1 MPRPPRS
8 SARIQGLSGSPGPLF
23 ADTKDKA
30 GLRQETGALECQRS
44 EHFGAEQAQ
53 RDRAKSEQT
62 QGDAL
67 YWSIFNLDRKNS
79 HAKDDFEHLPPE
91 QLADDILRKE
101 LRIAELMREIK
112 GLLAKTP

>member
-1 MPRPPRS
+1 Y
-8 SARIQGLSGSPGPLF
+8 PGPLGVSRPLF
-23 ADTKDKA
+23 AERKDKA
-30 GLRQETGALECQRS
+30 GLRQESEALERQRS
-44 EHFGAEQAQ
+44 EHLGAEQAQ
-53 RDRAKSEQT
+53 RDRAKSEQA

-67 YWSIFNLDRKNS
+67 YWSIFNLDRKNP

-91 QLADDILRKE
+91 QLADGILRKE